1 MRIIAFEPKHLEILN
16 PRSFEGKEMFLL
28 GDVQERAK
36 EYLRY
41 GPAFTGI
48 EGEQIIGCVGLV
60 VLWPGV
66 AEAWAVSTPLWPS
79 KAKSVHK
86 AITHGLKELS
96 ATLGLWRIQT
106 AIHSEHVV
114 SLRWLLRMGFN
125 EEGYMSGYGPD
136 GATYLRLA
144 LTDLTK
150 CHPQKIEAD
159 NKGGPTKDI
168 DQHGPEK
175 QYDPENKT
183 DSQTVTCIHIKPPE
197 STDTDIVGESQ
208 CHL

>member
-1 MRIIAFEPKHLEILN
+1 ML
-16 PRSFEGKEMFLL
+16 LL
-28 GDVQERAK
+28 GSVQERAR
-36 EYLRY
+36 EYLQY

-48 EGEQIIGCVGLV
+48 EGDQIIGCVGLI

-86 AITHGLKELS
+86 AITHGIKEMS

-106 AIHSEHVV
+106 AIHSEHEV
-114 SLRWLLRMGFN
+114 SHRWLMRMGFKD
-125 EEGYMSGYGPD
+125 EGTMPGYGPD

-150 CHPQKIEAD
+150 CHAQQIDAD
-159 NKGGPTKDI
+159 CKGGPTVNI
-168 DQHGPEK
+168 DEHGPEK
-175 QYDPENKT
+175 QDYPKNETN
-183 DSQTVTCIHIKPPE
+183 SQSGGRVN
-197 STDTDIVGESQ
+197 IVHGQSYNTLKNDHQEVKL